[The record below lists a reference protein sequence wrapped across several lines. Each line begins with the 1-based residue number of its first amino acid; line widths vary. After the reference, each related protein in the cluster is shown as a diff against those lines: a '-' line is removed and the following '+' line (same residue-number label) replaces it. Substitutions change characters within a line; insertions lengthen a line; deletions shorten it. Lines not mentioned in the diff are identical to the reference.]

1 PITGLCCWEMS
12 TRSTEPQ
19 PKCALTLQQALEL
32 GNIYLENAYKTTDD
46 DIALLGHDAK
56 VALSQTEDAEMK
68 AAAHLEDVEH
78 QGLCSGQVIVYTD
91 LGNLPESQGC
101 QEEEVQGIG
110 KKADEW
116 G

>member
-1 PITGLCCWEMS
+1 MS
-12 TRSTEPQ
+12 TRSTLPQ

-46 DIALLGHDAK
+46 DIALLGHDAE
-56 VALSQTEDAEMK
+56 VALSQTEDTEMK
-68 AAAHLEDVEH
+68 AAAHQEDVEY
-78 QGLCSGQVIVYTD
+78 QGPCNAQVTACTD
-91 LGNLPESQGC
+91 LGKLPESQGC
-101 QEEEVQGIG
+101 QEEEAQGIC